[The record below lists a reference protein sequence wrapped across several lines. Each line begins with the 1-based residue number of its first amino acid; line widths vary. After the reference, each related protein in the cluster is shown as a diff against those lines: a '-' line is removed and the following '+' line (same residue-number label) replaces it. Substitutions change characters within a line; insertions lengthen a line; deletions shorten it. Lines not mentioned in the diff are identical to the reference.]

1 VDDGAL
7 AALRRSLAGELLT
20 SDSARTAA
28 SRDASF
34 VVGVPV
40 AVVRPVGPDD
50 VVALVR
56 WARTHRTPLTARG
69 GGTSLDGESVP
80 LHGGLVVDFSGWT
93 DIGEVDP
100 VGRTVRVGPGVVNR
114 DLALRLAPHGL
125 FFPPNPGSWR
135 TSTIGGNLAT
145 NASGPRSFRYGPTRR
160 WVRSADVVLGTGER
174 VVLGTTLP
182 KRAVG
187 PELLDL
193 VVGSEGTLGLV
204 TSVTLGLAAI
214 PARRCAVVVPVPGTA
229 PLGPLVAALAGRP
242 SLRLSAIEYV
252 DERVAAILRGRPG
265 ARLPGEGPLVLLE
278 VESDGVESETQG
290 LDDLARLLRDGG
302 VVVDP
307 SVVPDADQLWTLR
320 GEAGAVLDAGTG
332 PRVREDIAVPVARL
346 DEALQA
352 FRTIAD
358 RAGRELYVY
367 GHLGQGNLHPNVAVD
382 PATEEGARVRSEIL
396 ALARRLGGTVSGEH
410 GVGSVKRGYVSEEL
424 GDVGV
429 RLLQG
434 WKPLC
439 DPDGILNPGK
449 LLPEPAPRA
458 PSPGP

>member
-1 VDDGAL
+1 
-7 AALRRSLAGELLT
+7 
-20 SDSARTAA
+20 
-28 SRDASF
+28 
-34 VVGVPV
+34 
-40 AVVRPVGPDD
+40 
-50 VVALVR
+50 
-56 WARTHRTPLTARG
+56 
-69 GGTSLDGESVP
+69 
-80 LHGGLVVDFSGWT
+80 
-93 DIGEVDP
+93 
-100 VGRTVRVGPGVVNR
+100 
-114 DLALRLAPHGL
+114 
-125 FFPPNPGSWR
+125 
-135 TSTIGGNLAT
+135 
-145 NASGPRSFRYGPTRR
+145 
-160 WVRSADVVLGTGER
+160 
-174 VVLGTTLP
+174 
-182 KRAVG
+182 
-187 PELLDL
+187 
-193 VVGSEGTLGLV
+193 
-204 TSVTLGLAAI
+204 
-214 PARRCAVVVPVPGTA
+214 
-229 PLGPLVAALAGRP
+229 
-242 SLRLSAIEYV
+242 
-252 DERVAAILRGRPG
+252 
-265 ARLPGEGPLVLLE
+265 VLLE
-278 VESDGVESETQG
+278 VESDGVESETHG

>member
-1 VDDGAL
+1 MDDGAL

-214 PARRCAVVVPVPGTA
+214 PARR
-229 PLGPLVAALAGRP
+229 
-242 SLRLSAIEYV
+242 
-252 DERVAAILRGRPG
+252 
-265 ARLPGEGPLVLLE
+265 
-278 VESDGVESETQG
+278 
-290 LDDLARLLRDGG
+290 
-302 VVVDP
+302 
-307 SVVPDADQLWTLR
+307 
-320 GEAGAVLDAGTG
+320 
-332 PRVREDIAVPVARL
+332 
-346 DEALQA
+346 
-352 FRTIAD
+352 
-358 RAGRELYVY
+358 
-367 GHLGQGNLHPNVAVD
+367 
-382 PATEEGARVRSEIL
+382 
-396 ALARRLGGTVSGEH
+396 
-410 GVGSVKRGYVSEEL
+410 
-424 GDVGV
+424 
-429 RLLQG
+429 
-434 WKPLC
+434 
-439 DPDGILNPGK
+439 
-449 LLPEPAPRA
+449 
-458 PSPGP
+458 